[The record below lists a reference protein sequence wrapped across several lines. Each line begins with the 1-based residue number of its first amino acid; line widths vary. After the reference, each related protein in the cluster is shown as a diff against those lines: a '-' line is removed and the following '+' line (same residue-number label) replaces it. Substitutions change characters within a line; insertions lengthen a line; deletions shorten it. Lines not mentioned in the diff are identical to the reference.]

1 MAYPAHHQLLSRR
14 ACAILA
20 GILLAGVA
28 VAKPW
33 DFWPHNATRRV
44 EIAREAESLV
54 ADTTR
59 TVVLLGDS
67 ITEGHPVRMLGGYR
81 VVNQGISGD
90 VTDSG
95 TTVSGLAS
103 RLEFVRKAR
112 PAHVFL
118 MTGINDLGSSKPVDR
133 LEKDYRALVARLREL
148 VPDATIH
155 LQSILP
161 TGQGLAHLNA
171 AVLQMNAR
179 IQRIARENGMD
190 YMDLHSLLK
199 DGRGEL
205 RGECTDMGLH
215 LVRPGYDIW
224 TAVLEQRMASG
235 R

>member
-1 MAYPAHHQLLSRR
+1 MRTPRLLPSR
-14 ACAILA
+14 LA
-20 GILLAGVA
+20 ARVFVA
-28 VAKPW
+28 VMALATTVAADPW
-33 DFWPHNATRRV
+33 DFWAHNAMRRV
-44 EIAREAESLV
+44 QIEREVLSLT
-54 ADTTR
+54 ADTTS

-67 ITEGHPVRMLGGYR
+67 ITEGHPVRTLGGYR

-103 RLEFVRKAR
+103 RLEFVRRAR

-118 MTGINDLGSSKPVDR
+118 MAGINDLGSSKPVDR
-133 LEKDYRALVARLREL
+133 LEKDYAALVDRLRIL

-171 AVLQMNAR
+171 GVVETNLR
-179 IQRIARENGMD
+179 ICRIARDRGLD
-190 YMDLHSLLK
+190 YMDLHALLK
-199 DGRGEL
+199 DERGEL
-205 RGECTDMGLH
+205 RAECTDHGLH
-215 LVRPGYDIW
+215 LVKPGYDIW
-224 TAVLEQRMASG
+224 TRVLEQTMAG